1 VRAIG
6 LDVHRDFCE
15 VAIAEQGNVRS
26 AGRIAT
32 RPELIELFAQ
42 SLASDDRVALEVTG
56 NAWEI
61 ARIIEPHVARVVVVS
76 PSDTGIRQARAKT
89 DRLDARTLA
98 KLLAA
103 GSLDSVWMPDERTR
117 VMRRRLSRRSQ
128 LVEART
134 RVKNEIHAILI
145 RRLKGR
151 PDVSDLFGKTG
162 RAWLAELELPI
173 EERETLDS
181 GVRQIDFLDAEV
193 ASVDRVLAHDALNW
207 PQARRLMTVPG
218 VNLIAA
224 ATFLA
229 AVGNIER
236 FPDRR
241 KLVAYLGLDPKVR
254 QSGDAPAAHGHISK
268 QGSAAVRVALVEA
281 SWSAVRQPGPLRAFY
296 RRVRARRGH
305 HVAIT
310 ATARKLACLF
320 WVLGPALAPTGL
332 RLRPALADGQEAAPA
347 GDHRRRAAL
356 ARAPR
361 RLDRSPPA
369 PRRRTRSRPT
379 SRTGLRPDR
388 PRPPSRRRDQGGRE
402 CDTGARIT
410 TAHKGQSRAADHKP
424 LTSALRYVSH
434 SHPPQRSHSRP
445 RPASRI

>member
-1 VRAIG
+1 VRSIG

-15 VAIAEQGNVRS
+15 VAIAEQGKVRS

-32 RPELIELFAQ
+32 RPEVIELFAQ
-42 SLASDDRVALEVTG
+42 SLGTDDRVVLEVTG

-61 ARIIEPHVARVVVVS
+61 ARIIEPHVARVIVVS
-76 PSDTGIRQARAKT
+76 PSDTGIRHARAKT

-117 VMRRRLSRRSQ
+117 VMRRRLARRSQ

-151 PDVSDLFGKTG
+151 PDVSDLFGRKG

-181 GVRQIDFLDAEV
+181 GLRQIDFLDAEV

-241 KLVAYLGLDPKVR
+241 KLVGYLGLDPKVR
-254 QSGDAPAAHGHISK
+254 QSGDAPATHGHISK

-305 HVAIT
+305 QVAIT

-320 WVLGPALAPTGL
+320 WVLLWRQQDYAFGQPSLTAKKIRRLEITAGAPRWQERRGVWIAHRLL
-332 RLRPALADGQEAAPA
+332 REAEL
-347 GDHRRRAAL
+347 DL
-356 ARAPR
+356 ARQAEHAYAQTVR
-361 RLDRSPPA
+361 DRQAAGAIKAGASVTPGRASQRPSEGKAARQTTSP
-369 PRRRTRSRPT
+369 
-379 SRTGLRPDR
+379 
-388 PRPPSRRRDQGGRE
+388 
-402 CDTGARIT
+402 
-410 TAHKGQSRAADHKP
+410 
-424 LTSALRYVSH
+424 
-434 SHPPQRSHSRP
+434 
-445 RPASRI
+445 

>member
-1 VRAIG
+1 MVRAIG

-15 VAIAEQGNVRS
+15 VAIAEEGKVRS

-32 RPELIELFAQ
+32 QPDVLELFAQ
-42 SLASDDRVALEVTG
+42 SLTADDRVALEVTG

-61 ARIIEPHVARVVVVS
+61 ARIIEPHVARVIVVS

-151 PDVSDLFGKTG
+151 PDASDVFGKKG
-162 RAWLAELELPI
+162 RTWLAELELPI

-181 GVRQIDFLDAEV
+181 GLRQIDFLDAEIKL
-193 ASVDRVLAHDALNW
+193 VDRVIAHDALNW
-207 PQARRLMTVPG
+207 PEARRLMTVPG
-218 VNLIAA
+218 VNLIVAS
-224 ATFLA
+224 TFLA
-229 AVGNIER
+229 AVGDIHR

-254 QSGDAPAAHGHISK
+254 QSGDAPATHGHISK
-268 QGSAAVRVALVEA
+268 QGAAPVRVALVEA
-281 SWSAVRQPGPLRAFY
+281 SWSVVRQPGPLHAFY
-296 RRVRARRGH
+296 QRIRARRGH
-305 HVAIT
+305 QIAIT
-310 ATARKLACLF
+310 AAARKLACLF
-320 WVLGPALAPTGL
+320 WILLWRQQDYAFGQPSLTAKKLRRLEITAGAPRWQDRQGVWIAHRLL
-332 RLRPALADGQEAAPA
+332 RNAELQ
-347 GDHRRRAAL
+347 L
-356 ARAPR
+356 ARQAEHAYAQTVR
-361 RLDRSPPA
+361 DRQAAGQVKAGASATPGRASQQPTKGKAARQTTSP
-369 PRRRTRSRPT
+369 
-379 SRTGLRPDR
+379 
-388 PRPPSRRRDQGGRE
+388 
-402 CDTGARIT
+402 
-410 TAHKGQSRAADHKP
+410 
-424 LTSALRYVSH
+424 
-434 SHPPQRSHSRP
+434 
-445 RPASRI
+445 

>member
-1 VRAIG
+1 MRAIG

-15 VAIAEQGNVRS
+15 VAIAEEGKVRS

-32 RPELIELFAQ
+32 RPEVLELFAQ
-42 SLASDDRVALEVTG
+42 SLTTDDRVVLEVTG

-117 VMRRRLSRRSQ
+117 VMRRRLARRAQ

-151 PDVSDLFGKTG
+151 PDVSDLFGKKG

-181 GVRQIDFLDAEV
+181 GLRQIDFLDGEV
-193 ASVDRVLAHDALNW
+193 ASVDRVIAHDALNW
-207 PQARRLMTVPG
+207 PEARRLMTVPG

-254 QSGDAPAAHGHISK
+254 QSGDAPATPRAHLK
-268 QGSAAVRVALVEA
+268 A
-281 SWSAVRQPGPLRAFY
+281 
-296 RRVRARRGH
+296 
-305 HVAIT
+305 
-310 ATARKLACLF
+310 
-320 WVLGPALAPTGL
+320 
-332 RLRPALADGQEAAPA
+332 RLRPGAASRSSRPAGAPSASPARCAPSTSASAPA
-347 GDHRRRAAL
+347 AAT
-356 ARAPR
+356 RS
-361 RLDRSPPA
+361 RSPP
-369 PRRRTRSRPT
+369 PRAS
-379 SRTGLRPDR
+379 
-388 PRPPSRRRDQGGRE
+388 
-402 CDTGARIT
+402 
-410 TAHKGQSRAADHKP
+410 SRACSGSCSGAKRTTP
-424 LTSALRYVSH
+424 SAS
-434 SHPPQRSHSRP
+434 P
-445 RPASRI
+445 R